1 MADTAR
7 KLWCLIEGTTTP
19 FSIGI
24 SSGSSIDKLKKMIQQ
39 EIKVDIPAY
48 KFKLWKVRYF

>member
-1 MADTAR
+1 MANTAR
-7 KLWCLIEGTTTP
+7 ELWCLIEGTTTP
-19 FSIGI
+19 FSIDI
-24 SSGSSIDKLKKMIQQ
+24 SLDASIDKLKKMIQQ